1 MAIVGETV
9 DRRAAE
15 RPVAR
20 VEARDAVVD
29 TLRGVAILM
38 VIGLHSLP
46 KLHGSA
52 LVIAVDA
59 ALRPCVPV
67 FLFASGYLS
76 ARCDHIPAAKRILRA
91 LGPYTIAFVAAY
103 LFMAAAN
110 PSMDHRPAIVLA
122 RYGLAY
128 VFVYYYVFVYVG
140 CTVLLWLTFEA
151 AGANRQRLIAFLC
164 LAIVIGL
171 AIGAYLDPL
180 LQRLGAPAPLIE
192 EARMRDLPFWFGFVA
207 AGVIVGRLELQQL
220 LQDLRFPLLAATLI
234 GYAGYASA
242 RIFGIGDA
250 ADYDSIAFFVYAALF
265 CLCALAF
272 APRIPALSFLGAAS
286 YAIYLWHIFPI
297 MVLRDLLTPQQQPA
311 ASFVIEYFAALVF
324 SIGLVLAVRSAATPR
339 LAQWFGA

>member
-9 DRRAAE
+9 DRRAAG
-15 RPVAR
+15 RSPAR
-20 VEARDAVVD
+20 AQARDAVID

-52 LVIAVDA
+52 LVIAIDA
-59 ALRPCVPV
+59 ALRPCVPM

-76 ARCDHIPAAKRILRA
+76 ARCEHIPAAKRILRA
-91 LGPYTIAFVAAY
+91 LGPYTIAFIAAY
-103 LFMAAAN
+103 IFMTAKN

-140 CTVLLWLTFEA
+140 CTVLLWLSFEA

-164 LAIVIGL
+164 FAVVIGL
-171 AIGAYLDPL
+171 AVGAYLEPL

-192 EARMRDLPFWFGFVA
+192 EARMRDLPFWFGFMA
-207 AGVIVGRLELQQL
+207 AGMIVGRLELRQL

-250 ADYDSIAFFVYAALF
+250 ADYGSIAFFVYAALF
-265 CLCALAF
+265 CLSALAF
-272 APRIPALSFLGAAS
+272 APRAPALGFLGAAS

-297 MVLRDLLTPQQQPA
+297 MILRDLLTHAQQPA
-311 ASFVIEYFAALVF
+311 ASFFIEYFAALAF
-324 SIGLVLAVRSAATPR
+324 SISLVVAVRFVATPR
-339 LAQWFGA
+339 LAQWLGA